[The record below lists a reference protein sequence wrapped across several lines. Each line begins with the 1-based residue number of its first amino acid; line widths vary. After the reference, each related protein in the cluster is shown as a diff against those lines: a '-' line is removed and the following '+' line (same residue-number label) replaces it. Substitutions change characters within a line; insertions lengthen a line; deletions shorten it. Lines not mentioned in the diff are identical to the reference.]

1 MVNPDPREFSAEEM
15 LAECLWTEDALSKLQ
30 NVPYFARA
38 QARQRIEAV
47 ARREGHWEITPE
59 LVERVRLENGQ

>member
-1 MVNPDPREFSAEEM
+1 M
-15 LAECLWTEDALSKLQ
+15 LSECPWTEAALAKLQ
-30 NVPYFARA
+30 NVPYFARL

-47 ARREGHWEITPE
+47 ARHENCPEITAE

>member
-1 MVNPDPREFSAEEM
+1 MVNPDPTEFSVEEM
-15 LAECLWTEDALSKLQ
+15 LAECVWTDGALSKLQ

-38 QARQRIEAV
+38 QARQRIETV
-47 ARREGHWEITPE
+47 ARREGYLEITPE